1 MLVMSQII
9 LKKSTKISLLLKE
22 FPILLESLIKFDPK
36 LKKLRN
42 PILRKTIGRKATLSD
57 ISNMIG
63 ISTENFI
70 IFLSDEI
77 KKTSRSIEVNLDMN
91 LNIDRKKALKQLIL
105 DLHEGKELEEL
116 KKRFNELLGDVG
128 SSEIAMIE
136 QQLIDEGDLSVQEIT
151 KLCDLHV
158 GIFEDALNEHEGLE
172 TVPGHPVHT
181 YLEEN
186 RIAKVL
192 IRKMRNNPS
201 NKDLEDLSKIIIHY
215 TRLENQLF
223 PILEQTGFTGPSQV
237 MWAKHD
243 EIRELFKVRD
253 SEKIELLLNSVED
266 MITKEEK
273 ILFPTSLEKLN
284 VTDWM
289 RVRDGEEEIG
299 YAWLEDV
306 EPWKPITPSEIHK
319 LDKKGSVDEN
329 LNLDTGIL
337 TLNQV
342 NLLLKHLPVDISFV
356 DENDTLLYYSNVKD
370 RIFPRSPG
378 VIGRSVQNCHPPKSI
393 HIVNQIINAFKEGSK
408 DTAEFWIESKGK
420 FIHIRYY
427 AVRNELSEYCGTLEV
442 SQDITEIKKLEGN
455 QRLLDWDTIG

>member
-1 MLVMSQII
+1 MSQKVLNESI
-9 LKKSTKISLLLKE
+9 KISVLLKE
-22 FPILLESLIKFDPK
+22 FPRLLESLIKYDQK

-42 PILRKTIGRKATLSD
+42 PILRKTVRRTATLLD

-63 ISTENFI
+63 ISTEELIN
-70 IFLSDEI
+70 FLSDEI
-77 KKTSRSIEVNLDMN
+77 KRIYNSIEVNRGMN
-91 LNIDRKKALKQLIL
+91 LDIDRKKALKQLIL

-136 QQLIDEGDLSVQEIT
+136 QQLIDEGDLSVEEIT

-158 GIFEDALNEHEGLE
+158 GIFEDALDVQKGLE

-186 RIAKVL
+186 RIAKIL
-192 IRKMRNNPS
+192 IRKMRNIAS
-201 NKDLEDLSKIIIHY
+201 DKDLEEFSKIIIHY

-223 PILEQTGFTGPSQV
+223 PLLEQRGFTGPSKV

-243 EIRELFKVRD
+243 EIRELFKSYD

-273 ILFPTSLEKLN
+273 ILFPTALEKLN
-284 VTDWM
+284 VADWM
-289 RVRDGEEEIG
+289 RVRNGEEEIG
-299 YAWLEDV
+299 YAWV
-306 EPWKPITPSEIHK
+306 ENIKPWKPVTPAEIHK
-319 LDKKGSVDEN
+319 FDTKGGLDEN

-342 NLLLKHLPVDISFV
+342 NLLLKHLPIDISFV
-356 DENDTLLYYSNVKD
+356 DENDTLLYYSDVKD

-378 VIGRSVQNCHPPKSI
+378 VIGRKVQNCHPPKSI
-393 HIVNQIINAFKEGSK
+393 HIVNQILNAFKEGSK
-408 DTAEFWIESKGK
+408 DSAEFWIQSNGK
-420 FIHIRYY
+420 FIHIRYF
-427 AVRNELSEYCGTLEV
+427 AIRNELGVYCGTLEV
-442 SQDITEIKKLEGN
+442 SQDITEIKKLKGD
-455 QRLLDWDTIG
+455 QRLLSWKTDK